1 MPRVMTSR
9 AGGAY
14 LYKKVYHETD
24 KTDDCCIGCRVIL
37 LLQQYQTHILLESER
52 RRKQNLPQYH
62 GMGHSYRKR
71 QRTESRHGKPPGER
85 PGRQGLHAI
94 SAARVFGANAYR
106 KLSEKEIVD
115 QFRNSGVDAV
125 ITIVLLDKQ
134 KEELYVPPAIGNNPS
149 SSYDHVDKY
158 YSATYDK
165 VFSPG
170 YYVSTTNYFW
180 ESNLFEVN
188 QDKLV
193 YSARTKSFDPA
204 SANMQAH
211 ENGLLLIRDMTKK
224 KLLKDQVK
232 KD

>member
-1 MPRVMTSR
+1 MKQIKLITAVLAAGLFFSCSSTKLTSSWK
-9 AGGAY
+9 AKDAVS
-14 LYKKVYHETD
+14 KTYHN
-24 KTDDCCIGCRVIL
+24 IMVWGIL
-37 LLQQYQTHILLESER
+37 
-52 RRKQNLPQYH
+52 
-62 GMGHSYRKR
+62 
-71 QRTESRHGKPPGER
+71 TEKDSVLKADMENHLVNDLADRGY
-85 PGRQGLHAI
+85 HAI

-134 KEELYVPPAIGNNPS
+134 KEELYVPPAIVNNPS

>member
-1 MPRVMTSR
+1 MLPMPS
-9 AGGAY
+9 GSY

-24 KTDDCCIGCRVIL
+24 KTDDCCIAAGLFFSCSSTKLTSSWKAKDAVSKTYHNIMVWGIL
-37 LLQQYQTHILLESER
+37 
-52 RRKQNLPQYH
+52 
-62 GMGHSYRKR
+62 
-71 QRTESRHGKPPGER
+71 TEKDSALKADMENHLVNDLADRGY
-85 PGRQGLHAI
+85 HAI

-134 KEELYVPPAIGNNPS
+134 KEDVYVPPAIVNNPS

-211 ENGLLLIRDMTKK
+211 ENGLLLIRDMMKK